1 MPIIKELLTREE
13 HPAPKVW
20 LNPDVKNFYDFT
32 TDDLHVE
39 NYVTEPQIKGIPI
52 AI

>member
-1 MPIIKELLTREE
+1 MIKELITREE

-32 TDDLHVE
+32 VDDLHVE
-39 NYVTEPQIKGIPI
+39 NYVTGEQIKGIPV
-52 AI
+52 AV